1 VEEAAEE
8 AQSTGAPLSEEDL
21 ARLGRVQRMVNLGM
35 FNKARMPLNLL
46 CSIQPGVLD
55 GNRLLNDETTAGRGG
70 TGGRTRADA
79 GMHSDRQV
87 LGLAPSIKNAVQTV
101 QYSTFIVPLHAHTRF
116 HPPPVPGRYCTTK
129 PYFEKTVAGSTV
141 ERRDEWEAGKR
152 ATVAYLAHTRLRR
165 GRETPCELA
174 DSRKTRLDFRV
185 GTRDDEGVVS
195 TQRAKK

>member
-1 VEEAAEE
+1 MMRPRPAEE
-8 AQSTGAPLSEEDL
+8 AREGERERTQGCTVIDKSSVSRHQSKMQYRRYSTVHSLYRYTHTLAFIPLPSL
-21 ARLGRVQRMVNLGM
+21 
-35 FNKARMPLNLL
+35 
-46 CSIQPGVLD
+46 
-55 GNRLLNDETTAGRGG
+55 GG
-70 TGGRTRADA
+70 TTE
-79 GMHSDRQV
+79 
-87 LGLAPSIKNAVQTV
+87 
-101 QYSTFIVPLHAHTRF
+101 
-116 HPPPVPGRYCTTK
+116 